1 MPHPSETRVQM
12 RVQTKGEAATE
23 VASRSLGKLAAAA
36 NVIGKRF
43 DTAISSFEAA
53 QAIAAAAEADSDE

>member
-1 MPHPSETRVQM
+1 M